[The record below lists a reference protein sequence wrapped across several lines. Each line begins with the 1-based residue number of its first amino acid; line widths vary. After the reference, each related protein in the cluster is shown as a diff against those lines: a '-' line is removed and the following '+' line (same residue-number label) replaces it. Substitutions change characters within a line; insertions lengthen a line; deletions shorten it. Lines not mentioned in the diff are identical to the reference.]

1 MSGFTALKD
10 VRLLGVRR
18 RPALGALACFILFAA
33 AAAIYAAGG
42 PAARHIAIVM
52 VLNGIMVVSTQI
64 FVGNTGI
71 LSFGH
76 VGLAAVAAYITA
88 ILSTS
93 PDIKST
99 GAVAHAPWGMAG
111 VQLPVPLAIL
121 IAVVVTTLIA
131 ALIGLFMSRLNGIAA
146 GIVTLAILMV
156 VNSVLINWK
165 AMTGGSEAFYGIQV
179 KTTLPWALGAIF
191 VTIVVARMFAASRG
205 GLRTRAVREDEV
217 AARSM
222 GVSVNRTRYYSW
234 VLSSVFVALGGA
246 LLAHLLGAISPSE
259 FYESLMFVQV
269 AMLVLGGMFSVTGAL
284 LGTVIVTVLSEVL
297 RWLGD
302 GPHIGSV
309 KLPMIV
315 GLSSMAYGA
324 IVVIMMVWR
333 TGGILADKEID
344 GAWDALLRLVRR
356 KPAAGP
362 AIDDAVAT
370 PADAATKEAPA
381 TSARSAGTGVAAG
394 REPVLAQAGAAAQAA
409 ARKGGEPLLVVDE
422 VSMVFAGLRAVDKA
436 SIQVYPGEI
445 LGLIGPNGAGKT
457 TLLNMVSGLYTAT
470 SGTITFSGTR
480 IENLPSHQIARLGVG
495 RTFQNTHLFR
505 ELTVWENIEVA
516 ARVAQQYR
524 PSVYRTADELL
535 VQFGLE
541 EVARRRAGT
550 LPYGVQRQVEMARAV
565 ALGPDLLLL
574 DEPAA
579 GANEMESARMMETIR
594 RVRDT
599 EKCTIL
605 LIDHDLPFVLNL
617 CERLYVL
624 DAGRVIAEGDPQ
636 KIQDDPKVKEAYL
649 GARTVAGRK

>member
-1 MSGFTALKD
+1 MSRFKGLKEAQ
-10 VRLLGVRR
+10 LFGVQR
-18 RPALGALACFILFAA
+18 RPLTGALVCFILFAA
-33 AAAIYAAGG
+33 AAAVYATGG

-88 ILSTS
+88 ILSTP
-93 PDIKST
+93 PDIKT
-99 GAVAHAPWGMAG
+99 TTAIADAPWGLAH
-111 VQLPVPLAIL
+111 VQLPVPLSIL
-121 IAVVVTTLIA
+121 IAVVITTVIA

-146 GIVTLAILMV
+146 SIVTLAILMV

-165 AMTGGSEAFYGIQV
+165 TMTGGSEAFYGIQV
-179 KTTLPWALGAIF
+179 KTTLPWAIAGLF
-191 VTIVVARMFAASRG
+191 VTVIAARMFAISRA
-205 GLRTRAVREDEV
+205 GLRARAVREDEV
-217 AARSM
+217 AAKSM
-222 GVSVNRTRYYSW
+222 GISVDRTRYISW
-234 VLSSVFVALGGA
+234 VLSSVFIALGGA

-284 LGTVIVTVLSEVL
+284 LGTVIITVLSEVL

-302 GPHIGSV
+302 GPQVGSV

-324 IVVIMMVWR
+324 IVLVMMVWR
-333 TGGILADKEID
+333 PGGILSDKEID
-344 GAWDALLRLVRR
+344 GVWDRVRR
-356 KPAAGP
+356 WVRRTPAA
-362 AIDDAVAT
+362 
-370 PADAATKEAPA
+370 
-381 TSARSAGTGVAAG
+381 
-394 REPVLAQAGAAAQAA
+394 EPVLETPVVLPVAAAKAIAGVAPASGAGKQPVLATGTAA
-409 ARKGGEPLLVVDE
+409 ASASSAEPLLVVDG
-422 VSMVFAGLRAVDKA
+422 VSMVFAGLRAVDNA
-436 SIQVYPGEI
+436 SIRVYPGEI

-457 TLLNMVSGLYTAT
+457 TLLNMISGLYTAT
-470 SGTITFSGTR
+470 SGTITLSGTR
-480 IENLPSHQIARLGVG
+480 VEALPSHEIARLGVG

-505 ELTVWENIEVA
+505 ELTVRENVEAA

-524 PSVYRTADELL
+524 PSVYRPTDELL
-535 VQFGLE
+535 EQFGLQG
-541 EVARRRAGT
+541 VSRRRAGT

-579 GANEMESARMMETIR
+579 GANEMESAFMMETIR
-594 RVRDT
+594 RIRDV

-636 KIQDDPKVKEAYL
+636 EIQENPKVKEAYL
-649 GARTVAGRK
+649 GARTVSGKD